1 MDANKQMMIN
11 PIENGVVL
19 DHITAGKAM
28 DIYKVLRLDK
38 LGCTV
43 AVIVNAASKKMG
55 RKDVLKIYDVI
66 DLNFDVLG
74 YLDPGITVSII
85 ENGEVIRRISLDL
98 PEQVEGVLRCKNH
111 RCITSCEQELPHI
124 FKLTDREKRVYRCI
138 YCEVKAEE
146 SKLI

>member
-1 MDANKQMMIN
+1 MDNKQMMVN
-11 PIENGVVL
+11 PIQNGVVL

-28 DIYKVLRLDK
+28 EIYKVLRLDK

-55 RKDVLKIYDVI
+55 HKDVLKIYDVI

-85 ENGEVIRRISLDL
+85 ENGEVVRRISLDL
-98 PEQVEGVLRCKNH
+98 PEQVEGVLRCKNP
-111 RCITSCEQELPHI
+111 RCITSCEQELPHV
-124 FKLTDREKRVYRCI
+124 FRLTDREHAVYRCM
-138 YCEVKAEE
+138 YCETKAE
-146 SKLI
+146 K

>member
-1 MDANKQMMIN
+1 MDEKKRMMVN

-28 DIYKVLRLDK
+28 DIYKVLHLDK

-43 AVIVNAASKKMG
+43 AVIVDATSKKMG

-85 ENGEVIRRISLDL
+85 EDGEVTQRLCLDL
-98 PEQVEGVLRCKNH
+98 PEQVEGVLRCKNP
-111 RCITSCEQELPHI
+111 RCITSCEQELPQV
-124 FKLTDREKRVYRCI
+124 FKLTDRKNKVYRCI
-138 YCEVKAEE
+138 YCETMAKN
-146 SKLI
+146 K

>member
-1 MDANKQMMIN
+1 MMVN

-85 ENGEVIRRISLDL
+85 ANGELVRRISLDL
-98 PEQVEGVLRCKNH
+98 PEQVEGVLRCKNP
-111 RCITSCEQELPHI
+111 RCITSCEQELPHV
-124 FKLTDREKRVYRCI
+124 FKLTDRKKKVYRCI
-138 YCEVKAEE
+138 YCETMAKN
-146 SKLI
+146 K

>member
-1 MDANKQMMIN
+1 MDANKQMMVN
-11 PIENGVVL
+11 PIQNGVVL

-28 DIYKVLRLDK
+28 EIYKVLRLDK

-43 AVIVNAASKKMG
+43 AVIVNAPSKKMG
-55 RKDVLKIYDVI
+55 HKDVLKIYDVI

-98 PEQVEGVLRCKNH
+98 PEQVEGVLRCKNP
-111 RCITSCEQELPHI
+111 RCITSCEQELPHV
-124 FKLTDREKRVYRCI
+124 FKLTDRKKKVYRCI
-138 YCEVKAEE
+138 YCETMAKN
-146 SKLI
+146 K

>member
-1 MDANKQMMIN
+1 MMVN
-11 PIENGVVL
+11 PIQNGIVL

-28 DIYKVLRLDK
+28 EIYRVLQLDK

-43 AVIVNAASKKMG
+43 AVIVNATSKKMG

-85 ENGEVIRRISLDL
+85 ERGNVVQRLSLDL
-98 PEQVEGVLRCKNH
+98 PVQVEDVLRCKNP
-111 RCITSCEQELPHI
+111 RCITSCEQELPHV
-124 FKLTDREKRVYRCI
+124 FKLTDRNRKIYRCI
-138 YCEVKAEE
+138 YCESKA
-146 SKLI
+146 KNQ

>member
-1 MDANKQMMIN
+1 MIVN

-43 AVIVNAASKKMG
+43 AVIVNAPSKKMG

-85 ENGEVIRRISLDL
+85 ENGDVVRRISLDL
-98 PEQVEGVLRCKNH
+98 PEQVEGVLRCKNP
-111 RCITSCEQELPHI
+111 RCITSCEQELPHV
-124 FKLTDREKRVYRCI
+124 FKLTDRKKKVYRCI
-138 YCEVKAEE
+138 YCETMAKN
-146 SKLI
+146 K

>member
-1 MDANKQMMIN
+1 MENKQMMVN
-11 PIENGVVL
+11 PIQNGVVL

-28 DIYKVLRLDK
+28 EIYKVLRLDK

-43 AVIVNAASKKMG
+43 AVIVNAVSKKMG
-55 RKDVLKIYDVI
+55 HKDVLKIYDVI

-98 PEQVEGVLRCKNH
+98 PEQVEGVLRCKNP
-111 RCITSCEQELPHI
+111 RCITSCEQELPQV
-124 FKLTDREKRVYRCI
+124 FKLTDRSRKIYRCI
-138 YCEVKAEE
+138 YCETMAKNQ
-146 SKLI
+146 

>member
-1 MDANKQMMIN
+1 MEDKEMMVN

-43 AVIVNAASKKMG
+43 AVIVNAESKKMG
-55 RKDVLKIYDVI
+55 RKDVLKIYGVI

-85 ENGEVIRRISLDL
+85 EGGNVIRRISLDL
-98 PEQVEGVLRCKNH
+98 PEQVEGVLRCKNP
-111 RCITSCEQELPHI
+111 RCITSCEQELPHV
-124 FKLTDREKRVYRCI
+124 FKLTDRKKKVYRCI
-138 YCEVKAEE
+138 YCETMAKN
-146 SKLI
+146 K

>member
-1 MDANKQMMIN
+1 MEAKKQMIVN

-43 AVIVNAASKKMG
+43 AVIVNAPSKKMG

-85 ENGEVIRRISLDL
+85 ENGDVVRRISLDL
-98 PEQVEGVLRCKNH
+98 PEQVEGVLRCKNP
-111 RCITSCEQELPHI
+111 RCITSCEQELPQV
-124 FKLTDREKRVYRCI
+124 FKLTDRKKKVYRCI
-138 YCEVKAEE
+138 YCETMAKN
-146 SKLI
+146 K

>member
-1 MDANKQMMIN
+1 MMVN
-11 PIENGVVL
+11 PIQNGIVL
-19 DHITAGKAM
+19 DHITAGHAM
-28 DIYKVLRLDK
+28 DIYHVLQLDK

-85 ENGEVIRRISLDL
+85 ERGNVVERIQLEL
-98 PEQVEGVLRCKNH
+98 PEQVTGVLKCKNP
-111 RCITSCEQELPHI
+111 RCITSCEQELPQV
-124 FKLTDREKRVYRCI
+124 FKLANRQKKVYRCL
-138 YCEVKAEE
+138 YCEMSAKDR
-146 SKLI
+146 

>member
-1 MDANKQMMIN
+1 MESKKQMMVN
-11 PIENGVVL
+11 PIQNGVVL

-28 DIYKVLRLDK
+28 EIYKVLRLDK

-55 RKDVLKIYDVI
+55 HKDVLKIYDVI

-98 PEQVEGVLRCKNH
+98 PEQVEGVLRCKNP
-111 RCITSCEQELPHI
+111 RCITSCEQELPHV
-124 FKLTDREKRVYRCI
+124 FKLTDRRKKVYRCI
-138 YCEVKAEE
+138 YCETMAKN
-146 SKLI
+146 K

>member
-1 MDANKQMMIN
+1 MDANKQMMVN
-11 PIENGVVL
+11 PIQNGVVL

-28 DIYKVLRLDK
+28 EIYKVLRLDK

-85 ENGEVIRRISLDL
+85 EDGEVVRRISLDL
-98 PEQVEGVLRCKNH
+98 PVQVEGVLRCKNP
-111 RCITSCEQELPHI
+111 RCITSCEQELPQV
-124 FKLTDREKRVYRCI
+124 FKLTDRQKKVYRCI
-138 YCEVKAEE
+138 YCETMAKN
-146 SKLI
+146 K

>member
-1 MDANKQMMIN
+1 MEAKTQMIVN

-28 DIYKVLRLDK
+28 EIYKVLRLDK

-43 AVIVNAASKKMG
+43 AVIVNAPSKKMG
-55 RKDVLKIYDVI
+55 HKDVLKIYDVI

-85 ENGEVIRRISLDL
+85 ANGDVVRRISLDL
-98 PEQVEGVLRCKNH
+98 PEQVEGVLRCKNP
-111 RCITSCEQELPHI
+111 RCITSCEQELPHV
-124 FKLTDREKRVYRCI
+124 FKLTDRKKKVYRCI
-138 YCEVKAEE
+138 YCETMAKN
-146 SKLI
+146 K

>member
-98 PEQVEGVLRCKNH
+98 PEQVEGVLRCKNP

-124 FKLTDREKRVYRCI
+124 FKLTDRKKKVYRCI
-138 YCEVKAEE
+138 YCETMAKN
-146 SKLI
+146 K

>member
-1 MDANKQMMIN
+1 MMVN

-85 ENGEVIRRISLDL
+85 ANGEVVRRISLDL
-98 PEQVEGVLRCKNH
+98 PEQVEGVLRCKNP
-111 RCITSCEQELPHI
+111 RCITSCEQELPHV
-124 FKLTDREKRVYRCI
+124 FKLTDRKKKVYRCI
-138 YCEVKAEE
+138 YCETMAKN
-146 SKLI
+146 K

>member
-1 MDANKQMMIN
+1 MDAIKQMMVN

-28 DIYKVLRLDK
+28 EIYKVLRLDK

-43 AVIVNAASKKMG
+43 AVIVNAPSKKMG
-55 RKDVLKIYDVI
+55 HKDVLKIYDVI

-85 ENGEVIRRISLDL
+85 ANGDVVRRISLDL
-98 PEQVEGVLRCKNH
+98 PEQVEGVLRCKNP
-111 RCITSCEQELPHI
+111 RCITSCEQELPHV
-124 FKLTDREKRVYRCI
+124 FKLTDRKKKVYRCI
-138 YCEVKAEE
+138 YCEQKA
-146 SKLI
+146 

>member
-1 MDANKQMMIN
+1 MIVN

-43 AVIVNAASKKMG
+43 AVIVNAPSKKMG

-85 ENGEVIRRISLDL
+85 ENGDVVRRISLDL
-98 PEQVEGVLRCKNH
+98 PEQVEGVLRCKNP
-111 RCITSCEQELPHI
+111 RCITSCEQELPQV
-124 FKLTDREKRVYRCI
+124 FKLTDRKKKVYRCI
-138 YCEVKAEE
+138 YCETMAKN
-146 SKLI
+146 K

>member
-1 MDANKQMMIN
+1 MEGKKHMIVN

-43 AVIVNAASKKMG
+43 AVIVNAPSKKMG

-85 ENGEVIRRISLDL
+85 ANGDVARRISLDL
-98 PEQVEGVLRCKNH
+98 PEQVEGVLRCKNP
-111 RCITSCEQELPHI
+111 RCITSCEQELPHV
-124 FKLTDREKRVYRCI
+124 FKLTDRKKKVYRCI
-138 YCEVKAEE
+138 YCETMAKN
-146 SKLI
+146 K

>member
-1 MDANKQMMIN
+1 MEGKKHMIVN

-43 AVIVNAASKKMG
+43 AVIVNAPSQKMG

-85 ENGEVIRRISLDL
+85 AGGEVIRRISLDL
-98 PEQVEGVLRCKNH
+98 PEQVEGVLRCKNP
-111 RCITSCEQELPHI
+111 RCITSCEQELPHV
-124 FKLTDREKRVYRCI
+124 FKLTDRQRKVYRCI
-138 YCEVKAEE
+138 YCETMAKN
-146 SKLI
+146 K

>member
-1 MDANKQMMIN
+1 MMVN

-85 ENGEVIRRISLDL
+85 ANGEVVRRISLDL
-98 PEQVEGVLRCKNH
+98 PEQVEGVLRCKNP

-124 FKLTDREKRVYRCI
+124 FKLTDRKKKVYRCI
-138 YCEVKAEE
+138 YCETMAKN
-146 SKLI
+146 K

>member
-1 MDANKQMMIN
+1 MESKKQMMVN
-11 PIENGVVL
+11 PIQNGVVL

-28 DIYKVLRLDK
+28 EIYKVLRLDK

-55 RKDVLKIYDVI
+55 HKDVLKIYDVI

-85 ENGEVIRRISLDL
+85 EDGEVIRRISLDL
-98 PEQVEGVLRCKNH
+98 PEQVEGVLRCKNP
-111 RCITSCEQELPHI
+111 RCITSCEQELSHVVR
-124 FKLTDREKRVYRCI
+124 LTDRQQKVYRCI
-138 YCEVKAEE
+138 YCETKAN
-146 SKLI
+146 

>member
-1 MDANKQMMIN
+1 MEGKKHMIVN

-19 DHITAGKAM
+19 DHITAGKTM
-28 DIYKVLRLDK
+28 DIYKVLSLDK

-43 AVIVNAASKKMG
+43 AVIVNAPSKKMG

-85 ENGEVIRRISLDL
+85 AGGEVVRRISLDL
-98 PEQVEGVLRCKNH
+98 PEQVEGVLRCKNP
-111 RCITSCEQELPHI
+111 RCITSCEQELPHV
-124 FKLTDREKRVYRCI
+124 FKLTDRQIKV
-138 YCEVKAEE
+138 
-146 SKLI
+146 

>member
-1 MDANKQMMIN
+1 MEEKKQMMVN
-11 PIENGVVL
+11 PIQNGVVL

-28 DIYKVLRLDK
+28 EIYKVLRLDK

-85 ENGEVIRRISLDL
+85 ENGEVVRRISLDL
-98 PEQVEGVLRCKNH
+98 PEQVEGVLRCKNP
-111 RCITSCEQELPHI
+111 RCITSCEQELPHV
-124 FKLTDREKRVYRCI
+124 FKLTDRSRKVYRCI
-138 YCEVKAEE
+138 YCETMAKN
-146 SKLI
+146 K

>member
-1 MDANKQMMIN
+1 MDAIKPMMVN

-28 DIYKVLRLDK
+28 EIYKVLRLDK

-43 AVIVNAASKKMG
+43 AVIVNAPSKKMSH
-55 RKDVLKIYDVI
+55 KDVLKIYDVI

-85 ENGEVIRRISLDL
+85 ENGEVVRRISLDL
-98 PEQVEGVLRCKNH
+98 PEQVEGVLRCKNP

-124 FKLTDREKRVYRCI
+124 FKLTDRKKKVYRCI
-138 YCEVKAEE
+138 YCETMAKN
-146 SKLI
+146 K

>member
-1 MDANKQMMIN
+1 MDTNKQIMIN

-43 AVIVNAASKKMG
+43 AVIVNAPSKKMG
-55 RKDVLKIYDVI
+55 SKDVLKIYGVI

-98 PEQVEGVLRCKNH
+98 PEQVEGVLRCKNP

-124 FKLTDREKRVYRCI
+124 FKLTDRKKKVYRCI
-138 YCEVKAEE
+138 YCETMAKN
-146 SKLI
+146 K

>member
-1 MDANKQMMIN
+1 MDAIKQMMVN
-11 PIENGVVL
+11 PIQNGVVL

-28 DIYKVLRLDK
+28 EIYKVLRLDK

-43 AVIVNAASKKMG
+43 AVIVNAPSKKMG
-55 RKDVLKIYDVI
+55 HKDVLKIYDVI

-98 PEQVEGVLRCKNH
+98 PEQVEGVLRCKNP
-111 RCITSCEQELPHI
+111 RCITSCEQELPHV
-124 FKLTDREKRVYRCI
+124 FKLTDRKKKVYRCI
-138 YCEVKAEE
+138 YCETMAKN
-146 SKLI
+146 K

>member
-1 MDANKQMMIN
+1 MEGKKHMIVN

-43 AVIVNAASKKMG
+43 AVIVNAPSKKMG

-85 ENGEVIRRISLDL
+85 AHGDVVRRISLDL
-98 PEQVEGVLRCKNH
+98 PEQVEGVLRCKNP
-111 RCITSCEQELPHI
+111 RCITSCEQELPHV
-124 FKLTDREKRVYRCI
+124 FKLTDRKKKVYRCI
-138 YCEVKAEE
+138 YCETMAKN
-146 SKLI
+146 K

>member
-1 MDANKQMMIN
+1 MDASKQLMIN

-43 AVIVNAASKKMG
+43 AVIVNAPSKKMG
-55 RKDVLKIYDVI
+55 HKDVLKIYGVI

-98 PEQVEGVLRCKNH
+98 PEQVEGVLRCKNP

-124 FKLTDREKRVYRCI
+124 FKLTDRKKKVYRCI
-138 YCEVKAEE
+138 YCETMAKN
-146 SKLI
+146 K

>member
-1 MDANKQMMIN
+1 MEAKKQMIVN

-43 AVIVNAASKKMG
+43 AVIVNAPSKKMG

-85 ENGEVIRRISLDL
+85 ANGDVVRRISLDL
-98 PEQVEGVLRCKNH
+98 PEQVEGVLRCKNP

-124 FKLTDREKRVYRCI
+124 FKLTDRKKKVYRCI
-138 YCEVKAEE
+138 YCETMAKN
-146 SKLI
+146 K